1 METRSQQ
8 IIFCFLGARSP
19 DMETEPSQLDVQAQH
34 LPSDCQNDC
43 QKPQNPSQ
51 HDSENSENY
60 SQREYQKYVMDVRTR
75 EKFAEVIFEMRANRS
90 YRAFSRLLGVTHPT
104 IKAWENLEGIPDLE
118 NLERVAKF
126 RGETLEEFKQ
136 ILAGA
141 RKPSRLQQLVQQVR
155 TISEEELAVILHV
168 IAERIAP

>member
-1 METRSQQ
+1 MNT
-8 IIFCFLGARSP
+8 
-19 DMETEPSQLDVQAQH
+19 PSQIKLRFSDGDYSGVESESSPQVQH
-34 LPSDCQNDC
+34 LPRGSQNNSHHH
-43 QKPQNPSQ
+43 QNPFLNDFQPCES
-51 HDSENSENY
+51 DRPREF
-60 SQREYQKYVMDVRTR
+60 QRYVMDVHTR

-118 NLERVAKF
+118 NLQRVAKF

-141 RKPSRLQQLVQQVR
+141 RKPSRLQELVQQVR
-155 TISEEELAVILHV
+155 SISDEELAVILHV
-168 IAERIAP
+168 IAERIAL